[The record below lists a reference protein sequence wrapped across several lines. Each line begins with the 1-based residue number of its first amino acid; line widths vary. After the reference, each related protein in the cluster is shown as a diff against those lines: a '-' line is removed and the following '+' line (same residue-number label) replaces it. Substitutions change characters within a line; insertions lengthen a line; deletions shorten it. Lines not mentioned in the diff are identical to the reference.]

1 MTNKTK
7 NQMNKADM
15 KRARGGALNMFIK
28 RTGMSLTDN
37 DPKADGKPQ
46 LKSPTGDNETTL
58 NY

>member
-28 RTGMSLTDN
+28 RTGMSLTYN
-37 DPKADGKPQ
+37 PGGGGQVSAEKPNRRQ
-46 LKSPTGDNETTL
+46 
-58 NY
+58 